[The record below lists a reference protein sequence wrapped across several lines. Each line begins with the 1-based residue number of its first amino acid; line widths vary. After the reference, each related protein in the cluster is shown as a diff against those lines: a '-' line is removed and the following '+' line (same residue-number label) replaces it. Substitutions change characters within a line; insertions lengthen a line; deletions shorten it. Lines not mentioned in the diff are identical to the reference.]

1 MLRPSG
7 NHGTLRLPN
16 DDIIGLF
23 LDLAKAFD
31 TVNHTILL
39 NKLTHYGIR
48 GTVLQWIHSC
58 LSERQQS
65 VKFNGINSNHR
76 NITCGVP
83 QGSILG
89 PLLFLLYINDL
100 SAVSDLTFPIMFADD
115 TNLFIQGKDL
125 NEMALKLTNEIVNL
139 TNWHKANTLSMN
151 INKTHTV
158 NFSKSHITNK
168 AK

>member
-1 MLRPSG
+1 MMRPSP

-16 DDIIGLF
+16 DDDDIIGLF
-23 LDLAKAFD
+23 LDLAKTVD

-48 GTVLQWIHSC
+48 GTARQWIHSC

-65 VKFNGINSNHR
+65 VKFNGINSTHR

-89 PLLFLLYINDL
+89 PLLFELNINDL
-100 SAVSDLTFPIMFADD
+100 STVSDVTFPIMFADHG
-115 TNLFIQGKDL
+115 NLFIQGKDPK
-125 NEMALKLTNEIVNL
+125 EMALKLTNEIAKL
-139 TNWHKANTLSMN
+139 TNWHKLIN
-151 INKTHTV
+151 IQ
-158 NFSKSHITNK
+158 
-168 AK
+168 